1 MKTGFKKKRKKEKTQ
16 GNALVHGNHT
26 PMYPIHIIT
35 PALRNPGVTLVCRLY
50 EVIIQD
56 FAQGSGSPE
65 NILSL
70 ESFLLSKA
78 NLSFNSLLICS
89 PSLLIFSMY
98 S

>member
-1 MKTGFKKKRKKEKTQ
+1 M
-16 GNALVHGNHT
+16 VHGNHT
-26 PMYPIHIIT
+26 PMYPIQIIT
-35 PALRNPGVTLVCRLY
+35 PAPRNPRVTLVCRLY

-56 FAQGSGSPE
+56 LLKAVGPRKTSSPW
-65 NILSL
+65 NP
-70 ESFLLSKA
+70 FCLSKA